1 MQGADEG
8 RSRKKVSWASV
19 NAAYT
24 SLEVRDEVAAS
35 SRAELKE
42 VVMSSA
48 EQRNNIVLYA
58 KTGSRWV
65 GRTPLYA
72 TVINHRPPRRSRFT
86 EMHASRRQ
94 VRAHLMNVLTEAGAF
109 AMVRTHARGGCG
121 LWQVN
126 IDDHLGPATFS

>member
-48 EQRNNIVLYA
+48 EQRNHIVLYA
-58 KTGSRWV
+58 KTGW
-65 GRTPLYA
+65 
-72 TVINHRPPRRSRFT
+72 RPSLGEFALWRSHSLSHTLSLF
-86 EMHASRRQ
+86 
-94 VRAHLMNVLTEAGAF
+94 
-109 AMVRTHARGGCG
+109 
-121 LWQVN
+121 
-126 IDDHLGPATFS
+126 

>member
-8 RSRKKVSWASV
+8 WSREKVSWASV
-19 NAAYT
+19 NAADT

-58 KTGSRWV
+58 KTGC
-65 GRTPLYA
+65 
-72 TVINHRPPRRSRFT
+72 RPSLG
-86 EMHASRRQ
+86 E
-94 VRAHLMNVLTEAGAF
+94 F
-109 AMVRTHARGGCG
+109 ALCLIRGCA
-121 LWQVN
+121 LRLPSV
-126 IDDHLGPATFS
+126 

>member
-42 VVMSSA
+42 VVMDHPSGPKPHRFIC
-48 EQRNNIVLYA
+48 ENRVPPLPGRIRTVHLVLCLFHLP
-58 KTGSRWV
+58 W
-65 GRTPLYA
+65 PWELWE
-72 TVINHRPPRRSRFT
+72 RPP
-86 EMHASRRQ
+86 
-94 VRAHLMNVLTEAGAF
+94 
-109 AMVRTHARGGCG
+109 
-121 LWQVN
+121 
-126 IDDHLGPATFS
+126 

>member
-19 NAAYT
+19 NAADT

-58 KTGSRWV
+58 KTGW
-65 GRTPLYA
+65 
-72 TVINHRPPRRSRFT
+72 RPSLG
-86 EMHASRRQ
+86 E
-94 VRAHLMNVLTEAGAF
+94 F
-109 AMVRTHARGGCG
+109 ALWHMGHTHTHAAIDTG
-121 LWQVN
+121 L
-126 IDDHLGPATFS
+126 GF

>member
-19 NAAYT
+19 NAADT

-48 EQRNNIVLYA
+48 EQRNHIVLYA
-58 KTGSRWV
+58 KTGC
-65 GRTPLYA
+65 
-72 TVINHRPPRRSRFT
+72 RPPAPPWANS
-86 EMHASRRQ
+86 HCVS
-94 VRAHLMNVLTEAGAF
+94 AHHGQCVSFG
-109 AMVRTHARGGCG
+109 
-121 LWQVN
+121 
-126 IDDHLGPATFS
+126 

>member
-1 MQGADEG
+1 MQCADEG

-24 SLEVRDEVAAS
+24 SLEVRDAVAAS

-58 KTGSRWV
+58 KTGW
-65 GRTPLYA
+65 
-72 TVINHRPPRRSRFT
+72 RPSPWANSHCA
-86 EMHASRRQ
+86 EK
-94 VRAHLMNVLTEAGAF
+94 
-109 AMVRTHARGGCG
+109 MVAC
-121 LWQVN
+121 
-126 IDDHLGPATFS
+126 